1 MIYNLSIRKKG
12 IHMKKKNI
20 NFFFKAIVYIAILAV
35 VFLVTVL
42 GTKYYFY
49 DSDYAVKKTDLS
61 DISIDGIRI
70 GMNINEIDTSK
81 YTTSDEIIDKCKY
94 QSQENDPKIYRGFRN
109 RSLRHPDQPK
119 HRCRKQ
125 QHEQ

>member
-12 IHMKKKNI
+12 IHMKKKKI

-81 YTTSDEIIDKCKY
+81 YTTYDEIIDKCNYNFK
-94 QSQENDPKIYRGFRN
+94 
-109 RSLRHPDQPK
+109 
-119 HRCRKQ
+119 
-125 QHEQ
+125 

>member
-1 MIYNLSIRKKG
+1 
-12 IHMKKKNI
+12 MKKKNT

-61 DISIDGIRI
+61 DISVDGIRI

-81 YTTSDEIIDKCKY
+81 YTTSDEIIDKCNYNFEEISFKTD
-94 QSQENDPKIYRGFRN
+94 SKGKWTLLCNFV
-109 RSLRHPDQPK
+109 
-119 HRCRKQ
+119 
-125 QHEQ
+125 